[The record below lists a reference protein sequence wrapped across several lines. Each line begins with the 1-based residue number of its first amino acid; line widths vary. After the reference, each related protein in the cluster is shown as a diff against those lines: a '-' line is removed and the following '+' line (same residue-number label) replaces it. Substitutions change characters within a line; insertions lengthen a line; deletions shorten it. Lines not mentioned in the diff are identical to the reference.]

1 MQHMSSHLKSR
12 SLDDDT
18 LLQARTQKEFQFLER
33 NLEELERAHK
43 KVQIQ
48 CFQLSPSTFLYC

>member
-43 KVQIQ
+43 KVQIGIM
-48 CFQLSPSTFLYC
+48 